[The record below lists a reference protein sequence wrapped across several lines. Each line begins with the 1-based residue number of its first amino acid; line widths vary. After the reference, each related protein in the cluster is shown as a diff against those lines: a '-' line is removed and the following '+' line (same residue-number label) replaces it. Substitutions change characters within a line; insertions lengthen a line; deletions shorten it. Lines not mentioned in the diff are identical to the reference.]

1 MALTVSENFRW
12 TAGGRAFRN
21 YAITH
26 DEATSTIYAVSM
38 DLEYIEGIIGAHT
51 HYAST
56 PIVEGLCG
64 LSIAANH
71 KSITMSIPA
80 KAASITNL
88 TVVGW

>member
-26 DEATSTIYAVSM
+26 DEATSIVYAVSM

-51 HYAST
+51 HYS
-56 PIVEGLCG
+56 
-64 LSIAANH
+64 SIPANFVGVSVAADH
-71 KSITMSIPA
+71 KSVVMSIPA
-80 KAASITNL
+80 KAASVTNL